1 MDPTQQQHRQQ
12 QVQVK
17 SETTT
22 TSSSGAAYLLHQL
35 QVGGTTG
42 YTVGV
47 PPSQQQQHP
56 QQQLGVPAQQQFQLI
71 SSSPTP
77 TQLTNFI
84 FPGSNMTMTQT
95 IQSATQAENVPRM
108 QQLTQQQQF
117 NERERQIKRRTKT
130 GCMTCR
136 KRRIKVSPHNPKRVN
151 GSVTKENRSVT
162 IVKSHIENARAT
174 KLTPTQTAVPSDPN
188 QIHPP
193 ASLHPQHI
201 PATILPPPPTSQAP
215 TPTRPSPPSINAVD
229 LEQHFQAGRHDSH
242 HTTSIHGHLSN
253 TRWQKNSIP

>member
-1 MDPTQQQHRQQ
+1 MDPTKQQHRQQ

-22 TSSSGAAYLLHQL
+22 TSGAPYLLHQL

-47 PPSQQQQHP
+47 PPSQQPQHP
-56 QQQLGVPAQQQFQLI
+56 QQQLGIPAQQQFQLI
-71 SSSPTP
+71 SSSPTA

-95 IQSATQAENVPRM
+95 IQPATQAENVPRM

-136 KRRIKVSPHNPKRVN
+136 KRRIKVFHNPMIQ
-151 GSVTKENRSVT
+151 S
-162 IVKSHIENARAT
+162 
-174 KLTPTQTAVPSDPN
+174 
-188 QIHPP
+188 
-193 ASLHPQHI
+193 
-201 PATILPPPPTSQAP
+201 
-215 TPTRPSPPSINAVD
+215 
-229 LEQHFQAGRHDSH
+229 
-242 HTTSIHGHLSN
+242 
-253 TRWQKNSIP
+253 

>member
-1 MDPTQQQHRQQ
+1 MDPTQQQQHHQQ

-17 SETTT
+17 SEETTT

-47 PPSQQQQHP
+47 PPSQQQQ
-56 QQQLGVPAQQQFQLI
+56 LGVPAQQQFQLI
-71 SSSPTP
+71 SSAPTS
-77 TQLTNFI
+77 TQLGNFI

-95 IQSATQAENVPRM
+95 TTQTENVVPRM
-108 QQLTQQQQF
+108 QQLSQQQQF

-136 KRRIKVSPHNPKRVN
+136 KRRIKVSPHHPKRVN
-151 GSVTKENRSVT
+151 DSVMRENHSVT

-174 KLTPTQTAVPSDPN
+174 NRIPTQTAVLNDRN
-188 QIHPP
+188 QIRLP
-193 ASLHPQHI
+193 ASHHQHI
-201 PATILPPPPTSQAP
+201 PATTLPPPPTSQAP

-229 LEQHFQAGRHDSH
+229 LALHIQAGRHDSH
-242 HTTSIHGHLSN
+242 PTTFIHGPPSN
-253 TRWQKNSIP
+253 TR